1 MANVKTITLGCRFNF
16 YESEVAKS
24 IVEKLSPTND
34 IVIIN
39 TCAVTHEAERQSKQ
53 AVRKAIRENQGANII
68 VTGCATVIAKDY
80 FDKLNAVK
88 IINNN
93 QKNDPNAYSSSVPHA
108 SNTVDFAEEID
119 EESEEFFANRARA
132 FLQIQ
137 NGCDNFCTY
146 CIVPYTRG
154 RAQSLP
160 LDGIL
165 RRVNHF
171 ISIGFKEVVLSGI
184 DITSYKMD
192 NIGLADVVK
201 KIINNTSLERL
212 RISSLDPAGI
222 DERLLDIITNE
233 PRIMPHFHLSIQSG
247 DNSVLRAMRRR
258 HTREEVI
265 KLCNNILNIR
275 PDVVFG
281 SDFIAGFPTETE
293 SMFENTLKLI
303 DEAHLSLIHVFPFSP
318 RSGTVAAKL
327 IQLPRTIIHERAAR
341 LRAKSQQAKKNL
353 FQSLIGKSVSG
364 LVEKSD
370 NGITYGKTNSFIPFI
385 TKSKLKPKTIM
396 QGNVKD
402 FDNNFLNL
410 QISESMNHK

>member
-1 MANVKTITLGCRFNF
+1 
-16 YESEVAKS
+16 
-24 IVEKLSPTND
+24 
-34 IVIIN
+34 
-39 TCAVTHEAERQSKQ
+39 
-53 AVRKAIRENQGANII
+53 
-68 VTGCATVIAKDY
+68 
-80 FDKLNAVK
+80 
-88 IINNN
+88 
-93 QKNDPNAYSSSVPHA
+93 
-108 SNTVDFAEEID
+108 
-119 EESEEFFANRARA
+119 
-132 FLQIQ
+132 
-137 NGCDNFCTY
+137 
-146 CIVPYTRG
+146 
-154 RAQSLP
+154 
-160 LDGIL
+160 
-165 RRVNHF
+165 
-171 ISIGFKEVVLSGI
+171 
-184 DITSYKMD
+184 MD

>member
-16 YESEVAKS
+16 YESEIAKS
-24 IVEKLSPTND
+24 IVEKLFPTND
-34 IVIIN
+34 VVIIN

-68 VTGCATVIAKDY
+68 VTGCATVTAKGY
-80 FDKLNAVK
+80 FDELEAVK
-88 IINNN
+88 IIDND
-93 QKNDPNAYSSSVPHA
+93 QKNNPNAYCGVPHA

-160 LDGIL
+160 LNGIL
-165 RRVNHF
+165 RRINHF

-192 NIGLADVVK
+192 NTTLADVVK
-201 KIINNTSLERL
+201 KIINETSLERL

-222 DERLLDIITNE
+222 DERLLDIIINE

-258 HTREEVI
+258 HTREEVV
-265 KLCNNILNIR
+265 KLCNNILSIR

-281 SDFIAGFPTETE
+281 SDFIAGFPMETE
-293 SMFENTLKLI
+293 AMFESTLKLI
-303 DEAHLSLIHVFPFSP
+303 DEAHLSLMHVFPFSP
-318 RSGTVAAKL
+318 RSGTVAAKM
-327 IQLPRTIIHERAAR
+327 IQLPRKIIHERAAR
-341 LRAKSQQAKKNL
+341 LRDKSQQARENL
-353 FQSLIGKSVSG
+353 FQSLVGKFVSG
-364 LVEKSD
+364 MVEKSE

-385 TKSKLKPKTIM
+385 TKSKLKPKTII
-396 QGNVKD
+396 QGNVKN
-402 FDNNFLNL
+402 FDNNFLSL
-410 QISESMNHK
+410 QISEKDV